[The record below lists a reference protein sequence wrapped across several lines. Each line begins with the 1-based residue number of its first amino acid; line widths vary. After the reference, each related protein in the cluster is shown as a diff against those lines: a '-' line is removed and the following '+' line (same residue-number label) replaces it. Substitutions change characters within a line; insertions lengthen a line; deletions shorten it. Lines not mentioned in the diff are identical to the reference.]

1 MQLLLR
7 GGTLPDAVL
16 ANNDYIALAAMAEA
30 MKNGIRIPE
39 QMKFVGFDGIPESEY
54 LHPSLTTF
62 FVPPDQIAE
71 KLISLLFR
79 RMENP
84 DAAFMS
90 LSLMPEL
97 IIRDSI

>member
-1 MQLLLR
+1 
-7 GGTLPDAVL
+7 
-16 ANNDYIALAAMAEA
+16 
-30 MKNGIRIPE
+30 
-39 QMKFVGFDGIPESEY
+39 MKFVGFDGIPESEY

>member
-1 MQLLLR
+1 
-7 GGTLPDAVL
+7 
-16 ANNDYIALAAMAEA
+16 MAEA